1 MAYAEII
8 KEAKELSEE
17 SSHEVLDFILFLK
30 AKEKKSVTE
39 RKSNLL
45 KGGLKYMAD
54 DFDETPDCFNADI
67 TDIVRK
73 E

>member
-8 KEAKELSEE
+8 KEAKGLSEE

-30 AKEKKSVTE
+30 AKEKNKVTE

-45 KGGLKYMAD
+45 KGKLKFMAD
-54 DFDETPDCFNADI
+54 DFDETPDCF
-67 TDIVRK
+67 K
-73 E
+73 EYM